1 MMETMKIKVSL
12 VSLGCDKNRVESE
25 YLLGLLSQEFEIV
38 ESDAD
43 VVVINTCAFIE
54 SAVNESIDTILAES
68 ETGAKIIVTGCLPMR
83 YKNEKLLEQFPEV
96 SAFLDNKHYT
106 SICETVYNVC
116 NNKRFEL
123 QSNECR
129 EPISLKRV
137 LDNPTHYAFLRVA
150 DGCNNCCTYCAIP
163 KIRGRYMAVAPDK
176 IVAEAKYLI
185 DTYQTNE
192 FILVA
197 QDVSR
202 YKYGEVDLLGLIDML
217 EEVGVKKIRLMYC
230 YPEAVTDELIDRI
243 VNDDRIVKYL
253 DIPLQHINDDVLKRM
268 NRKSTSSS
276 IKELLQK
283 LNDKGIV
290 VRSTFITGFPG
301 ETDEQHQE
309 LLSFLQKGLIT
320 YAGFFPYFR
329 EEGTPAYSFS
339 GQIKKS
345 VKMKRLQELEACQ
358 TKITVEKLN
367 SYVGKDV
374 KITFDYIDYDKNLFV
389 GHMDNQH
396 PTVDSKVFFKADFTV
411 NQGEEYIVRIKN
423 RKKLNLVGEAI

>member
-1 MMETMKIKVSL
+1 MKIKVSL
-12 VSLGCDKNRVESE
+12 ISLGCDKNRVESE
-25 YLLGLLSQEFEIV
+25 YLLGLLSKEFEIV
-38 ESDAD
+38 ESGAD

-54 SAVNESIDTILAES
+54 SAVNESIDTILGES

-83 YKNEKLLEQFPEV
+83 YKNDKLLENFPEV

-106 SICETVYNVC
+106 SICETVYNVL
-116 NNKRFEL
+116 NNKRYEL
-123 QSNECR
+123 QTNEVS
-129 EPISLKRV
+129 EPIALTRV
-137 LDNPTHYAFLRVA
+137 LDNPTHYAYLRIA

-163 KIRGRYMAVAPDK
+163 RIRGRYMAVAPEK

-185 DTYQTNE
+185 DTYQTKE

-202 YKYGEVDLLGLIDML
+202 YKYGEVDLIGLIDML
-217 EEVGVKKIRLMYC
+217 EACGVQKIRLMYC

-243 VNDDRIVKYL
+243 VKDDRIVKYL

-268 NRKSTSSS
+268 NRKSTSAS
-276 IKELLQK
+276 IMKLLQK
-283 LNDKGIV
+283 LNDRGVV

-301 ETDEQHQE
+301 ETEEQHKE
-309 LLSFLQKGLIT
+309 LLSFIEKGLIT
-320 YAGFFPYFR
+320 YAGFFPYYR
-329 EEGTPAYSFS
+329 EEGTPAYSFT
-339 GQIKKS
+339 GQIKKA
-345 VKMKRLQELEACQ
+345 VKMKRLRELEACQ

-367 SYVGKDV
+367 SYVGKEV
-374 KITFDYIDYDKNLFV
+374 KVTFDYIDYDKNMFV
-389 GHMDNQH
+389 GHMDSQH
-396 PTVDSKVFFKADFTV
+396 PTVDSKVLFTAKTTV